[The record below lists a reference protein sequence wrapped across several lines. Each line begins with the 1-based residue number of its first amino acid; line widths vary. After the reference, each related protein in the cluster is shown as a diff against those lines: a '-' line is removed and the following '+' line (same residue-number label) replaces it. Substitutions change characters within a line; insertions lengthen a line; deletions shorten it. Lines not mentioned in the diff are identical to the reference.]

1 MSKPAGSS
9 NSDGPPD
16 RDDVLAM
23 LGETMQDVRERIEA
37 SDPQTP
43 EEERLLIRW
52 VRTQGY
58 LAGQYRLLKADSDID
73 EMEDSLELI
82 DRAQDL
88 RGER

>member
-1 MSKPAGSS
+1 MQKPSGSPRGDS
-9 NSDGPPD
+9 PPD

-52 VRTQGY
+52 VRTEGY
-58 LAGQYRLLKADSDID
+58 LAGQWRRLKADTDID
-73 EMEDSLELI
+73 EMEDKLELL
-82 DRAQDL
+82 DRAQER
-88 RGER
+88 RGDQ